1 MVLVSV
7 TMAGVWGE
15 NQIKEDLISRSFLRA
30 PETPSIGALGFGVG
44 ACSSFNFNSARNRN
58 GFFNG
63 PCLLRVAG

>member
-1 MVLVSV
+1 MVLSV

-15 NQIKEDLISRSFLRA
+15 NQFKEVDFQVFLCA